1 MYFLK
6 DKFNFITFNLI
17 SSFLGFYSYSNLIG
31 SIPITKSNIGFFYN
45 FSDKAVSKLEGDSY
59 FFVYQGFIK
68 NSIYFDSDLILP
80 SNAIYEF
87 DSIFI
92 NLEGRYRFAKQSI
105 KSFSGIY
112 SD

>member
-1 MYFLK
+1 
-6 DKFNFITFNLI
+6 LI

-31 SIPITKSNIGFFYN
+31 DIFVNKNNVGFLYN
-45 FSDKAVSKLEGDSY
+45 FSDISINKIEHDNDNP
-59 FFVYQGFIK
+59 FMVYQGYIK
-68 NSIYFDSDLILP
+68 NSIYFESDLILP

-92 NLEGRYRFAKQSI
+92 NLEGRYRLAKQSI